1 MSMRKN
7 WFAMAAIASAALI
20 TGCGDGTPTQ
30 TDGEKQY
37 KIHCL
42 SCHATGATG
51 GIGPNITFSTTAGI
65 GSWTQA
71 ELVTLVRTG
80 IDKAGMK
87 TCDTMTRFSATQLP
101 DDKIALI
108 YAYLKT
114 LKNDT
119 VNKGASCP

>member
-1 MSMRKN
+1 MSMRKT
-7 WFAMAAIASAALI
+7 WFAMAAVAGAAMFS
-20 TGCGDGTPTQ
+20 GCGQGAPTE
-30 TDGEKQY
+30 TEGEKQY

-65 GSWTQA
+65 GDYSQA
-71 ELVTLVRTG
+71 EMVTLVRTG
-80 IDKAGMK
+80 TDKEGMK
-87 TCDTMTRFSATQLP
+87 TCDSMTRFSATQLP
-101 DDKIALI
+101 DDKVALI